1 MVEQITYKNIDRGTR
16 NMIMTGLVF
25 AMLCACFDGTI
36 VGTCA
41 PIIVADLGGM
51 DLYAWMTTAYM
62 LCETVMIPISGKLS
76 DLYGRKPLFLIGL
89 AIFVGGSLIAGL
101 SVNMEMLIACRAF
114 QGLGGG
120 ILIPVATAAVAD
132 LYAPAERA
140 RMQGALGAVFGIGS
154 GLGPLLGGFITETT
168 HGTGSSTSTSPSR
181 P

>member
-76 DLYGRKPLFLIGL
+76 DLYGR
-89 AIFVGGSLIAGL
+89 
-101 SVNMEMLIACRAF
+101 NRC
-114 QGLGGG
+114 
-120 ILIPVATAAVAD
+120 
-132 LYAPAERA
+132 
-140 RMQGALGAVFGIGS
+140 
-154 GLGPLLGGFITETT
+154 
-168 HGTGSSTSTSPSR
+168 SSSDWPSSSED
-181 P
+181 PSSQVCL